1 MASPLQASIHAW
13 GEKTFG
19 KEVNSDQEGRLRKLW
34 EEMEELVR
42 EFGRC
47 QSVTPAGQA
56 TMIISPELKDELGD
70 VYLCLLALG
79 AALGVDIEK
88 AGAAKMAKLGS
99 RVYEYYEGKGWVKVG
114 G

>member
-1 MASPLQASIHAW
+1 MASPLQASMAAFIKKTW
-13 GEKTFG
+13 GEDEF
-19 KEVNSDQEGRLRKLW
+19 EPEARLRKLW
-34 EEMEELVR
+34 EEMEEMVR

-56 TMIISPELKDELGD
+56 DMIISPELKDELGD

-79 AALGVDIEK
+79 QSLGVDIEK
-88 AGAAKMAKLGS
+88 AGAAKMKALGS
-99 RVYEYYEGKGWVKVG
+99 RVYEYQEGKGWIKVG